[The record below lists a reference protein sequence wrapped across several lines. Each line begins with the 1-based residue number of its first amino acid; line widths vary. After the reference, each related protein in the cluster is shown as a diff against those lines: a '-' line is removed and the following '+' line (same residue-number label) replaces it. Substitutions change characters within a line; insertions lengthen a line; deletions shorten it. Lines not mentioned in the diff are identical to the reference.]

1 MNRNNIAEK
10 EIKEILKKI
19 SYSETL
25 SEQGW
30 LGGELKLPN
39 LEQGWEIAFKYG
51 EQIFVVEYDDD
62 KHYRNT
68 LTIKADL
75 EKDRISKELGYEI
88 IRVPYWIAMDTI
100 MVEYY
105 FGIEFDVE
113 TTNKHGF
120 TEDDLFPASFCEKG
134 IERFN
139 QEYDELPN
147 KVKKEIRNT
156 IEKRIDE
163 IGQEFVLPNSIK
175 TLR

>member
-68 LTIKADL
+68 LTIKSDL
-75 EKDRISKELGYEI
+75 EKDRIAKELGYN
-88 IRVPYWIAMDTI
+88 AQQTI
-100 MVEYY
+100 KENYNLSR
-105 FGIEFDVE
+105 FLDGW
-113 TTNKHGF
+113 NN
-120 TEDDLFPASFCEKG
+120 LFYQTINNYKG
-134 IERFN
+134 
-139 QEYDELPN
+139 
-147 KVKKEIRNT
+147 
-156 IEKRIDE
+156 
-163 IGQEFVLPNSIK
+163 
-175 TLR
+175 

>member
-120 TEDDLFPASFCEKG
+120 NEDDLFPASFCEKG
-134 IERFN
+134 IERFS
-139 QEYDELPN
+139 QELKMLPGEI
-147 KVKKEIRNT
+147 KYEIIMSLREKIKEHGTEYVIPKSLK
-156 IEKRIDE
+156 II
-163 IGQEFVLPNSIK
+163 
-175 TLR
+175 

>member
-1 MNRNNIAEK
+1 MDNKIKSKTRLAAIQIISQQLVNNQDIES
-10 EIKEILKKI
+10 IK
-19 SYSETL
+19 
-25 SEQGW
+25 
-30 LGGELKLPN
+30 N
-39 LEQGWEIAFKYG
+39 DF
-51 EQIFVVEYDDD
+51 D

-113 TTNKHGF
+113 TANKHGF

-163 IGQEFVLPNSIK
+163 IGQESVLPNSIK

>member
-75 EKDRISKELGYEI
+75 EKDRIAKELGYKT
-88 IRVPYWIAMDTI
+88 IRVP
-100 MVEYY
+100 
-105 FGIEFDVE
+105 
-113 TTNKHGF
+113 
-120 TEDDLFPASFCEKG
+120 
-134 IERFN
+134 
-139 QEYDELPN
+139 
-147 KVKKEIRNT
+147 
-156 IEKRIDE
+156 
-163 IGQEFVLPNSIK
+163 
-175 TLR
+175 